1 MAVCDICGHEVS
13 SVTPDGKDQLTVV
26 LFHKL
31 IKHQEEI
38 IKDDPVI
45 QQSNSSKQVRY
56 WDKKKDG
63 WVTVTPMDNFS
74 YDLQPTGKAR
84 KVSKSEEM
92 IYGNAGLIK
101 KDGIDE

>member
-56 WDKKKDG
+56 WDKKLDQ
-63 WVTVTPMDNFS
+63 WVTVTPMDDFS
-74 YDLQPTGKAR
+74 YDLG
-84 KVSKSEEM
+84 
-92 IYGNAGLIK
+92 YAGLIK
-101 KDGIDE
+101 RDGTDE

>member
-1 MAVCDICGHEVS
+1 MKCDICGWQPTMNRIE
-13 SVTPDGKDQLTVV
+13 DILCEWN
-26 LFHKL
+26 FHRYVR
-31 IKHQEEI
+31 HADEI
-38 IKDDPVI
+38 IRDDPVI
-45 QQSNSSKQVRY
+45 QESKSSKQVRY
-56 WDKKKDG
+56 WDKKLDK